1 MNVDTSVMLKA
12 LADRARMYQERI
24 GWFRSTADQVL
35 VFAKAKKDV
44 DGFTPEDPQTLAR
57 ALRAT
62 AGELER
68 LDEIHNLI
76 DMVARLAATAARGE
90 APEAPAEIG
99 GRA

>member
-1 MNVDTSVMLKA
+1 MNVDSSVILKA

-24 GWFRSTADQVL
+24 GWFRSTSDQVL
-35 VFAKAKKDV
+35 VFAKAKQDV
-44 DGFTPEDPQTLAR
+44 GGFGPEDPRMTAR
-57 ALRAT
+57 ALRET

-68 LDEIHNLI
+68 LDEINNLI
-76 DMVARLAATAARGE
+76 DMVARLAATAARGK